1 MIWIIESPFKSIY
14 KTPKDFSRVSFS
26 IECRTLTVGL
36 FWNELQHMQHVIV
49 IINNKYFTIDK
60 TNYFS
65 LLDFFFVHAF
75 VAVLQHYYLFCKNRY
90 NIVILQVILHF
101 CLFLHDAERS
111 KRGKTRFCTMQK
123 GKKEQKHASARRRKA
138 KKRKNTLLHDAES
151 SKRAKTRFCTM
162 QKGQK
167 EQKHAS
173 ARCRKAKKRKNT
185 HLHDAERPKREKT
198 RFCTAQKGQ
207 KEKNYA
213 SERLR
218 KGRKRKNTFLSDSER
233 AKKRKNTFLSDSER
247 AKKRKNMFL
256 SDSERLKS
264 EKTSF

>member
-1 MIWIIESPFKSIY
+1 MSPFKSIY

-101 CLFLHDAERS
+101 CLFLRGAERP
-111 KRGKTRFCTMQK
+111 KREK
-123 GKKEQKHASARRRKA
+123 
-138 KKRKNTLLHDAES
+138 LH
-151 SKRAKTRFCTM
+151 FCTM

-167 EQKHAS
+167 EKKHAS
-173 ARCRKAKKRKNT
+173 ARCRKAKKRKNML
-185 HLHDAERPKREKT
+185 LHDAERSKREKL
-198 RFCTAQKGQ
+198 RFCTMQKG
-207 KEKNYA
+207 
-213 SERLR
+213 
-218 KGRKRKNTFLSDSER
+218 
-233 AKKRKNTFLSDSER
+233 
-247 AKKRKNMFL
+247 
-256 SDSERLKS
+256 
-264 EKTSF
+264 

>member
-1 MIWIIESPFKSIY
+1 M
-14 KTPKDFSRVSFS
+14 
-26 IECRTLTVGL
+26 GL

-101 CLFLHDAERS
+101 CLFLHGAERS
-111 KRGKTRFCTMQK
+111 KRVKTCFCTV
-123 GKKEQKHASARRRKA
+123 
-138 KKRKNTLLHDAES
+138 
-151 SKRAKTRFCTM
+151 

-173 ARCRKAKKRKNT
+173 ALCRKVKKIKNT
-185 HLHDAERPKREKT
+185 LLHDAERPKRGKT
-198 RFCTAQKGQ
+198 RFWATQKGQ
-207 KEKNYA
+207 KEEKHV
-213 SERLR
+213 SEWLR
-218 KGRKRKNTFLSDSER
+218 RGKKRKNTLLSNSEM
-233 AKKRKNTFLSDSER
+233 AKKRKNMFLSDSER

-256 SDSERLKS
+256 SDSERLKRRI
-264 EKTSF
+264 T